1 MLRAKPAKGAP
12 NVVGT
17 PAIVGTPLWVV
28 AHVAVLGD
36 VARGAADGLESGL
49 VPRGVSEPITG
60 ADGLGLR
67 ATDGGL
73 MPPLPSSVEPSGI
86 PAGPTDEPG
95 PIDEAAGAD
104 AVAAAAHAPGPF
116 AAIPPPSKSAGLDSP
131 GIELA
136 MPADAPVIGPPTP
149 ADAGAD
155 EAPAH
160 AAPITGDAP
169 DVIGLTPGVASS
181 VAPMGIPVCPTGA
194 FGMPSGDV
202 MPSAGSGATFM
213 RACAWAEPQPKRTAA
228 VAIAKRVII
237 GSFNG

>member
-1 MLRAKPAKGAP
+1 MRTARSEIGQRQRVASMLRAKPVKGAP

-17 PAIVGTPLWVV
+17 PAIVGIPAWVV

-36 VARGAADGLESGL
+36 VARGADGLESGL
-49 VPRGVSEPITG
+49 VPRGLVTG
-60 ADGLGLR
+60 ADGFGLS

-73 MPPLPSSVEPSGI
+73 TPPLPSSVEPSGI
-86 PAGPTDEPG
+86 PAGPTEEPG
-95 PIDEAAGAD
+95 PIDEARGAD
-104 AVAAAAHAPGPF
+104 AVAGAAQAPGEL

-136 MPADAPVIGPPTP
+136 MPADAPVIGPPMPTDTP
-149 ADAGAD
+149 AD

-160 AAPITGDAP
+160 VAPITGDAP

-202 MPSAGSGATFM
+202 MPSAGRGEMFM
-213 RACAWAEPQPKRTAA
+213 RACAQAEP
-228 VAIAKRVII
+228 
-237 GSFNG
+237 